1 MAQLYLHGR
10 SISSVFQLLRDR
22 ENDMSYSLSWAL
34 TQCPSFLC
42 EFTKHILSS
51 QVRVEGV
58 EVRMQQLLEEG

>member
-1 MAQLYLHGR
+1 M
-10 SISSVFQLLRDR
+10 FQLLGDR
-22 ENDMSYSLSWAL
+22 ENDMIYSLSWAL